1 MKKRL
6 TNILLSILSV
16 LFLFPVNAQLQPEGT
31 WNIFPAYSTP
41 PQKVIEMANEKV
53 YYLTGGNLFSYDNKE
68 NENYSYTTGNKL
80 NDIGITNIYYNY
92 DRRYLVVCYESG
104 NIDLI
109 YDDGSVKNMSDIKDS
124 SITPPLTIKNV
135 AFDGDRIYVAT
146 SFGIV
151 VFNEPRAEVVTS
163 GNYGK
168 TVNAIAVMGNR
179 LIIHTERYF
188 YWIDKN
194 LDIKSLDK
202 FARLY
207 THNAPTEII
216 PISDNQMLIQLSNPQ
231 YVLALHTINFETGNM
246 VGWKTFTKPHTK
258 LPAYMIHG
266 ADGKIYYQADDAIY
280 TVSDDF
286 EEVMVTSLP
295 EELKDGLIGFYSSV
309 NSLWSLNK
317 RGLGHYSLEENGG
330 MTVLMDRFLPDAFS
344 VSQVRYF
351 YPSADGKRLY
361 AQNSGNTVYRFGG
374 GTRGLDVAQTAGFIN
389 LSDGHYEDV
398 TAYPVYAKAPII
410 VGQQR
415 TYGNYAISPNGL
427 AEYPADP
434 SVYFLS
440 TADDGIYKVKDGEV
454 IGRYDSDNSPL
465 ILNDNRH
472 IIYGISIDRGGNLWV
487 IMNTKS
493 YTNPPLMIL
502 PADKLKLDP
511 SEITEEDWIHPD
523 LRELDYWGGQ
533 DVQILHCRKSN
544 MTFIIQSSGELLV
557 CDNRGTLNNFSDDRY
572 FLWEEYTD
580 QDEKTIKP
588 KFIMS
593 IAEDANGKVW
603 LGTAEGILEINPAN
617 ALNPN
622 MKVTRLKVPRN
633 DGSNLAD
640 YLLGTE
646 SVYSI
651 SPDVANRKWIAT
663 YGSGLFLVSPDGKE
677 ILKNFTSDNSPLPSD
692 KVNCVFADPNG
703 PTVYVGTDQGLLS
716 YTSDATPAHD
726 DLSEVFVYPNPVK
739 ADYRGDVNITGL
751 MDNTLVKIADTAGS
765 VIFQGKSEGGRFRW
779 NGCNAAGRRVP
790 TGVYYVLASHG
801 GVDNSSSASVVT
813 KIMVVN

>member
-6 TNILLSILSV
+6 TSILLSIISV
-16 LFLFPVNAQLQPEGT
+16 LFLFPVKAQLQAEGT
-31 WNIFPAYSTP
+31 WNIFPVYSTP
-41 PQKVIEMANEKV
+41 PQKVIETPNEKV
-53 YYLTGGNLFSYDNKE
+53 YYLTGGNLFSYDKKNDE
-68 NENYSYTTGNKL
+68 SYSYTTENKL
-80 NDIGITNIYYNY
+80 NDINITYIYYNSEKK
-92 DRRYLVVCYESG
+92 YLTVCYENG
-104 NIDLI
+104 NIDLL
-109 YDDGSVKNMSDIKDS
+109 YDDGKVKNMSDIKDS
-124 SITPPLTIKNV
+124 NVTPPLTITNV
-135 AFDGDRIYVAT
+135 CFDGDYIYVGT
-146 SFGIV
+146 VFGIV
-151 VFNEPRAEVVTS
+151 KFNEPRAEVVTS

-168 TVNAIAVMGNR
+168 KINCMGILKDR
-179 LIIHTERYF
+179 LIMHCEEYF

-194 LDIKSLDK
+194 AVLNNIDNFTKLYRHDIP
-202 FARLY
+202 F
-207 THNAPTEII
+207 EIV
-216 PISDNQMLIQLSNPQ
+216 SVSENQMLLAMKHQQ
-231 YVLALHTINFETGNM
+231 RVFVLNTIDFEKGTMALWRPIT
-246 VGWKTFTKPHTK
+246 
-258 LPAYMIHG
+258 AYHKVVPKYIIHG
-266 ADGKIYYQADDAIY
+266 NEGTIYYVADNTLYKI
-280 TVSDDF
+280 TEDF
-286 EEVMVTSLP
+286 KEEKILEFP
-295 EELKDGLIGFYSSV
+295 EEFDASCSSTL
-309 NSLWSLNK
+309 SGKESMWILNK
-317 RGLGHYSLEENGG
+317 QGLGNFSFDDEGG
-330 MTVLMDRFLPDAFS
+330 VTVNIDYMRPDAFS
-344 VSQVRYF
+344 VSKVRYF

-374 GTRGLDVAQTAGFIN
+374 STRGLDVAQTAGFIDF
-389 LSDGHYEDV
+389 SDGHYEDV

-440 TADDGIYKVKDGEV
+440 TADDGIYKIKNGEV
-454 IGRYDSDNSPL
+454 IGRYDADNSPL

-487 IMNTKS
+487 IMNTKA

-511 SEITEEDWIHPD
+511 SEIKEEDWIHPD
-523 LRELDYWGGQ
+523 LRELEYWGGQ
-533 DVQILHCRKSN
+533 DVQMLHCRKSN
-544 MTFIIQSSGELLV
+544 MSFIIQSSGELLV
-557 CDNRGTLNNFSDDRY
+557 CDNRGTLNNFSDDRFY
-572 FLWEEYTD
+572 LWEEYTD
-580 QDEKTIKP
+580 QDEKTVKP
-588 KFIMS
+588 QFIMS

-603 LGTAEGILEINPAN
+603 LGTAEGILEFNPAN

-646 SVYSI
+646 SIYTI

-692 KVNCVFADPNG
+692 KINCVFADPNG

-790 TGVYYVLASHG
+790 TGVYYVLASNG
-801 GVDNSSSASVVT
+801 GGDNSSSASVVT